1 MSLKTLDA
9 PAAAS
14 RPAGTPSFDYFKRH
28 LREYGMLVALLA
40 IILFFAIYS
49 AATGRPT
56 FVSPSNLTN
65 LFFQNSYVI
74 VMAIGMLLIIITGNI
89 DLSVGSVVGFVGAVG
104 AVLMVLYAVPVPVA
118 VVLCLLLGAGIGAVQ
133 GYFVAFLRIP
143 SFIVTLAGMLVF
155 RGLTFMALGKSSS
168 ISPIPASLR
177 SLSTGTIPNY
187 LPDSAKSLGL
197 ANPTTMLIAAALA
210 LAFALFA
217 YGRRT
222 RKSRAGALDE
232 PYAFF
237 VGRTAAVA
245 LMLLFLGY
253 LLAADRGMPNVLILM
268 AALIAVYAFVT
279 ARTTIGRRVYA
290 VGGNEKAAKLSG
302 VKTERIVFLAFVN
315 MGVLAAV
322 AGLVFFAR
330 VGSATAKNGTGLELD
345 VIAACFIGGASAYGG
360 VGKVVG
366 AVIGAFI
373 MGVLNMGM
381 QSAMQLSIDY
391 QQLVKGLVLLAAVCF
406 DVYNRNKA

>member
-1 MSLKTLDA
+1 MSIKTVDA
-9 PAAAS
+9 PSGQGGGAS
-14 RPAGTPSFDYFKRH
+14 LDYFKSH
-28 LREYGMLVALLA
+28 LREYGMLVALVA
-40 IILFFAIYS
+40 IILFFAAYS

-56 FVSPSNLTN
+56 FVSASNLTN
-65 LFFQNSYVI
+65 LFLQNSYVI
-74 VMAIGMLLIIITGNI
+74 IMAIGMLLIIITGHI
-89 DLSVGSVVGFVGAVG
+89 DLSVGSLVGFVGAVG
-104 AVLMVLYAVPVPVA
+104 AVLMVLYGISVPVA
-118 VVLCLLLGAGIGAVQ
+118 VVMCLCVGAVIGAIQ

-155 RGLTFMALGKSSS
+155 RGLTFMTLGSSSS

-177 SLSTGTIPNY
+177 AVSTGTIPDV
-187 LPDSAKSLGL
+187 LPVLGL
-197 ANPTTMLIAAALA
+197 ANSTTLILA
-210 LAFALFA
+210 IVLAVGLALFA
-217 YGRRT
+217 ISKRAARSRVAPVAEPLAFFYGR
-222 RKSRAGALDE
+222 
-232 PYAFF
+232 
-237 VGRTAAVA
+237 VA
-245 LMLLFLGY
+245 LVTVAILFMGY
-253 LLAADRGMPNVLILM
+253 LLATNRGLPNVLILM
-268 AALIAVYAFVT
+268 AVLIAIYAFVT
-279 ARTTIGRRVYA
+279 SRTTIGRRVYA

-315 MGVLAAV
+315 MGVLAAI

-360 VGKVVG
+360 VGKVTG

-373 MGVLNMGM
+373 MGALNMGM
-381 QSAMQLSIDY
+381 QTSMQLSIDY

>member
-1 MSLKTLDA
+1 MSIKTVDA
-9 PAAAS
+9 PSGQGGGAS
-14 RPAGTPSFDYFKRH
+14 LDYFKSH
-28 LREYGMLVALLA
+28 LREYGMLVALVA
-40 IILFFAIYS
+40 IILFFAAYS

-56 FVSPSNLTN
+56 FVSASNLTN
-65 LFFQNSYVI
+65 LFLQNSYVI
-74 VMAIGMLLIIITGNI
+74 IMAIGMLLIIITGNI
-89 DLSVGSVVGFVGAVG
+89 DLSVGSIVGFIGAVG
-104 AVLMVLYAVPVPVA
+104 AVLMVIYNIPVPIAVA
-118 VVLCLLLGAGIGAVQ
+118 MCLVVGAVIGAIQ

-155 RGLTFMALGKSSS
+155 RGLTFMTLGSSSS

-177 SLSTGTIPNY
+177 AISTGTIPDL
-187 LPDSAKSLGL
+187 LPVMDL
-197 ANPTTMLIAAALA
+197 ANSTTLILA
-210 LAFALFA
+210 IVLAVGFALFA
-217 YGRRT
+217 IVKRNARARVAPVAEPLSFFYGRI
-222 RKSRAGALDE
+222 ALVTL
-232 PYAFF
+232 AI
-237 VGRTAAVA
+237 
-245 LMLLFLGY
+245 LFMGY
-253 LLAADRGMPNVLILM
+253 LLATNRGLPNVLILM
-268 AALIAVYAFVT
+268 AVLIAIYAFVT
-279 ARTTIGRRVYA
+279 SRTTIGRRVYA

-360 VGKVVG
+360 VGKVTG

-373 MGVLNMGM
+373 MGALNMGM
-381 QSAMQLSIDY
+381 QTSMQLSIDY

>member
-1 MSLKTLDA
+1 MSIKTFDA
-9 PAAAS
+9 PQKAGEGAGAS
-14 RPAGTPSFDYFKRH
+14 LDYFKSH
-28 LREYGMLVALLA
+28 LREYGMLVALVA
-40 IILFFAIYS
+40 IIIFFAAYS

-56 FVSPSNLTN
+56 FVSASNLTN
-65 LFFQNSYVI
+65 LFLQNSYVI
-74 VMAIGMLLIIITGNI
+74 IMAIGMLLIIITGHI
-89 DLSVGSVVGFVGAVG
+89 DLSVGSVVGFVGAAG
-104 AVLMVLYAVPVPVA
+104 AVLMVLYGVPVPIA
-118 VVLCLLLGAGIGAVQ
+118 CLICLALGALIGAVQ

-155 RGLTFMALGKSSS
+155 RGLTFMLLGGSSS

-177 SLSTGTIPNY
+177 ALSTGTIPD
-187 LPDSAKSLGL
+187 LVPAFGL
-197 ANPTTMLIAAALA
+197 QNATTLMIAVVLAAAFA
-210 LAFALFA
+210 VFAFVS
-217 YGRRT
+217 RN
-222 RKSRAGALDE
+222 RKAKLRPVDE
-232 PYAFF
+232 PFAFF
-237 VGRTAAVA
+237 VGRVA
-245 LMLLFLGY
+245 LVSVALVYIGY
-253 LLAADRGMPNVLILM
+253 LLSTNRGLPNVLILM
-268 AALIAVYAFVT
+268 ALLIAIYAFVT

-315 MGVLAAV
+315 MGVLAAI

-360 VGKVVG
+360 VGKVMG

>member
-1 MSLKTLDA
+1 MSIKTIDA
-9 PAAAS
+9 PSGAVAGGAAS
-14 RPAGTPSFDYFKRH
+14 LDYFKSH
-28 LREYGMLVALLA
+28 LREYGMLVALVA
-40 IILFFAIYS
+40 IIVFFAVYS

-56 FVSPSNLTN
+56 FVSASNLTN
-65 LFFQNSYVI
+65 LFLQNSYVI
-74 VMAIGMLLIIITGNI
+74 IMAIGMLLIIITGHI
-89 DLSVGSVVGFVGAVG
+89 DLSVGSLVGFVGAVG
-104 AVLMVLYAVPVPVA
+104 AVLMVLYGIPVPIA
-118 VVLCLLLGAGIGAVQ
+118 CVLCLLLGAGIGAVQ

-155 RGLTFMALGKSSS
+155 RGLTFMTLGSSSS
-168 ISPIPASLR
+168 ISPIPPSLR
-177 SLSTGTIPNY
+177 ALSTGTIPNY
-187 LPDSAKSLGL
+187 LPNLGGM
-197 ANPTTMLIAAALA
+197 ANSTTMVLAVLIAVGFAVF
-210 LAFALFA
+210 AFGKRAKKARVSTVGEPQSFF
-217 YGRRT
+217 YGR
-222 RKSRAGALDE
+222 
-232 PYAFF
+232 
-237 VGRTAAVA
+237 VA
-245 LMLLFLGY
+245 LVTVAILYIGY
-253 LLAADRGMPNVLILM
+253 LLASNRGLPNVLILM
-268 AALIAVYAFVT
+268 AILIAIYAFVT
-279 ARTTIGRRVYA
+279 TRTTIGRRVYA

-315 MGVLAAV
+315 MGVLAAI

-330 VGSATAKNGTGLELD
+330 VGSATAKNGSGLELD

-360 VGKVVG
+360 VGKVTG

>member
-1 MSLKTLDA
+1 MSIKTFDA
-9 PAAAS
+9 PERAEGAGAS
-14 RPAGTPSFDYFKRH
+14 LDYFKSH

-40 IILFFAIYS
+40 IIIFFAVYS

-56 FVSPSNLTN
+56 FVSASNLTN
-65 LFFQNSYVI
+65 LFLQNSYVI
-74 VMAIGMLLIIITGNI
+74 VMAIGMLMIIITGHI

-104 AVLMVLYAVPVPVA
+104 AVLMVLYGVPVPIA
-118 VVLCLLLGAGIGAVQ
+118 CLICLGVGALIGGVQ

-155 RGLTFMALGKSSS
+155 RGLTFMVLGSSSS
-168 ISPIPASLR
+168 ISPIPPSLR
-177 SLSTGTIPNY
+177 ALSTGTIPDV
-187 LPDSAKSLGL
+187 LPVLGL
-197 ANPTTMLIAAALA
+197 ANSTTLILAIILAAGFVIAS
-210 LAFALFA
+210 FA
-217 YGRRT
+217 
-222 RKSRAGALDE
+222 SRARKAKLRPVDE
-232 PYAFF
+232 PFAFF
-237 VGRTAAVA
+237 VGRLALVAAA
-245 LMLLFLGY
+245 LVYIGY
-253 LLAADRGMPNVLILM
+253 LLSTNRGLPNVLILM
-268 AALIAVYAFVT
+268 ALLIAVYAFVT

-315 MGVLAAV
+315 MGVLAAI

-360 VGKVVG
+360 VGKVMG

>member
-1 MSLKTLDA
+1 MSIKTIDEA
-9 PAAAS
+9 GSRSEAGAS
-14 RPAGTPSFDYFKRH
+14 LDYFKSH
-28 LREYGMLVALLA
+28 LREYGMLVALVA

-49 AATGRPT
+49 WATGRPT
-56 FVSPSNLTN
+56 FVSASNLTN
-65 LFFQNSYVI
+65 LFLQNSYVI
-74 VMAIGMLLIIITGNI
+74 IMAIGMLLIIITGHI
-89 DLSVGSVVGFVGAVG
+89 DLSVGSLVGFIGAVG
-104 AVLMVLYAVPVPVA
+104 AVLMVLYGIPVPLA
-118 VVLCLLLGAGIGAVQ
+118 VVICLGVGAAIGAIQ

-155 RGLTFMALGKSSS
+155 RGLTFMTLGSSSS
-168 ISPIPASLR
+168 ISPIPPSLR
-177 SLSTGTIPNY
+177 ALSTGTIPDF
-187 LPDSAKSLGL
+187 LPVLGL
-197 ANPTTMLIAAALA
+197 ANSATMIIAVVVAV
-210 LAFALFA
+210 AFAGFA
-217 YGRRT
+217 FAKRSRKANLGTVHEPQGFFYGR
-222 RKSRAGALDE
+222 
-232 PYAFF
+232 
-237 VGRTAAVA
+237 VA
-245 LMLLFLGY
+245 LVTLAILYMGY
-253 LLAADRGMPNVLILM
+253 LLSTNRGLPNVLILM
-268 AALIAVYAFVT
+268 AVLIAIYAFVT
-279 ARTTIGRRVYA
+279 TRTTIGRRVYA

-360 VGKVVG
+360 VGKVTG

-373 MGVLNMGM
+373 MGALNMGM

-391 QQLVKGLVLLAAVCF
+391 QQLVKGLVLLAAVSF

>member
-1 MSLKTLDA
+1 MSIKTVEA
-9 PAAAS
+9 PGGQGGGAS
-14 RPAGTPSFDYFKRH
+14 LDYFKNN
-28 LREYGMLVALLA
+28 LREYGMLVALVA
-40 IILFFAIYS
+40 IILFFAAYS

-56 FVSPSNLTN
+56 FVSASNLTN
-65 LFFQNSYVI
+65 LFLQNSYVI
-74 VMAIGMLLIIITGNI
+74 IMAIGMLLIIITGHI

-104 AVLMVLYAVPVPVA
+104 AVLMVLYDIPVPIA
-118 VVLCLLLGAGIGAVQ
+118 VVMCLVVGAVIGAIQ

-155 RGLTFMALGKSSS
+155 RGLTFMTLGSSSS

-177 SLSTGTIPNY
+177 AISTGTIPDI
-187 LPDSAKSLGL
+187 LPVMGL
-197 ANPTTMLIAAALA
+197 ANSTTLILA
-210 LAFALFA
+210 IVLAVGFAMFA
-217 YGRRT
+217 VTKRSARSRVGPVAEPQAFFYGR
-222 RKSRAGALDE
+222 
-232 PYAFF
+232 
-237 VGRTAAVA
+237 VA
-245 LMLLFLGY
+245 LVTVAILFMGY
-253 LLAADRGMPNVLILM
+253 LLATNRGLPNVLILM
-268 AALIAVYAFVT
+268 AVLIAIYAFVT
-279 ARTTIGRRVYA
+279 SRTTIGRRVYA

-315 MGVLAAV
+315 MGVLAAI

-360 VGKVVG
+360 VGKVTG

-373 MGVLNMGM
+373 MGALNMGM
-381 QSAMQLSIDY
+381 QTSMQLSIDY